1 MTSISSLGSSNAW
14 SSAIQSQ
21 RSQQSVKLAEKLL
34 ANFDADGNGS
44 LNETELQSLMDDIG
58 SRTGQ
63 SGGSSAKDLLS
74 SSDSNADGSLSTD
87 ELEAAPSSML
97 PPPRSTMDFAQS
109 RGAGQ
114 SDDLFSKV
122 DSDGSGD
129 VSSDELTALLQ
140 KMNGQESVSEED
152 AAALFSQLDSDD
164 DGSLSQAEFDA
175 ARPQNAGGMP
185 PPPPAQAS
193 ASTESDSDST
203 GTAAASGVGGAGGAG
218 GSTTTVYDELDTNE
232 DGTVSLAE
240 RLAGAAE
247 DAADAALNV
256 VDQLKQSTES
266 WTQNARNALLDTAHR
281 AYQAASGEPAAA
293 RSTYSYTV

>member
-21 RSQQSVKLAEKLL
+21 RSQHSAKLAEKLS
-34 ANFDADGNGS
+34 ADFDADGDGS

-63 SGGSSAKDLLS
+63 SGSSAKDLLS
-74 SSDSNADGSLSTD
+74 SSDSNGDGSLSTD
-87 ELEAAPSSML
+87 ELEAALPSML

-122 DSDGSGD
+122 DSDGSGN

-203 GTAAASGVGGAGGAG
+203 GTAVASGVGGAGGAR

-256 VDQLKQSTES
+256 VDQLKQSAES

>member
-21 RSQQSVKLAEKLL
+21 RSQQSAKLAEKLS

-87 ELEAAPSSML
+87 ELEAALPSML

-129 VSSDELTALLQ
+129 VSSDELTALLHQ
-140 KMNGQESVSEED
+140 
-152 AAALFSQLDSDD
+152 ALAD
-164 DGSLSQAEFDA
+164 
-175 ARPQNAGGMP
+175 QNA
-185 PPPPAQAS
+185 
-193 ASTESDSDST
+193 ER
-203 GTAAASGVGGAGGAG
+203 GAGEA
-218 GSTTTVYDELDTNE
+218 
-232 DGTVSLAE
+232 LAE
-240 RLAGAAE
+240 RVAQVHPLAGVRRPPSLCDHLTVPGDHQRVRTVAGSFE
-247 DAADAALNV
+247 GVQQGEQTTGVHALG
-256 VDQLKQSTES
+256 
-266 WTQNARNALLDTAHR
+266 RR
-281 AYQAASGEPAAA
+281 GAA
-293 RSTYSYTV
+293 RHRHGGRRGK

>member
-21 RSQQSVKLAEKLL
+21 RSRQSAKLAEKLS
-34 ANFDADGNGS
+34 ANFDADGDGS

-58 SRTGQ
+58 SRRQ

-87 ELEAAPSSML
+87 ELEAALPSML

-129 VSSDELTALLQ
+129 EQRRAD
-140 KMNGQESVSEED
+140 G
-152 AAALFSQLDSDD
+152 AAAEDERPGERERGRRSGPVQP
-164 DGSLSQAEFDA
+164 
-175 ARPQNAGGMP
+175 ARQRRRRQPEPGRIRCRPTPERRRHA

-203 GTAAASGVGGAGGAG
+203 GTAAASGVG
-218 GSTTTVYDELDTNE
+218 SRRRRLDHH
-232 DGTVSLAE
+232 
-240 RLAGAAE
+240 RLRRTGH
-247 DAADAALNV
+247 
-256 VDQLKQSTES
+256 Q
-266 WTQNARNALLDTAHR
+266 
-281 AYQAASGEPAAA
+281 
-293 RSTYSYTV
+293 

>member
-1 MTSISSLGSSNAW
+1 
-14 SSAIQSQ
+14 
-21 RSQQSVKLAEKLL
+21 
-34 ANFDADGNGS
+34 
-44 LNETELQSLMDDIG
+44 
-58 SRTGQ
+58 
-63 SGGSSAKDLLS
+63 
-74 SSDSNADGSLSTD
+74 
-87 ELEAAPSSML
+87 
-97 PPPRSTMDFAQS
+97 
-109 RGAGQ
+109 
-114 SDDLFSKV
+114 V

-203 GTAAASGVGGAGGAG
+203 GTAAASGVGSRRRR

-256 VDQLKQSTES
+256 VDQLKQSTE
-266 WTQNARNALLDTAHR
+266 LDPECPQRPVGHR
-281 AYQAASGEPAAA
+281 PPCLPGRQRRTRRSPQHLQLYGLSSGFPL
-293 RSTYSYTV
+293 RRR